1 MPESRGSESKVVV
14 NLSNRHIHVSR
25 EDLDALFGAGHQL
38 TKTKDLKQ
46 PGQFACDE
54 TVTIKGPKGMFEAV
68 RILGPERK
76 ETQCEILASDVFK
89 LGVPGCPTRESGQ
102 LEGSMGMEIIGPAG
116 SVKKDKG
123 LIIAKRHI
131 HFDPAAALRFGVA
144 DKELVSIRVGGERSA
159 VFENV
164 VCRVHATYALEC
176 HLDFDEGN
184 AVGIGNGTMGE
195 VLRQTKDGTANEGQ
209 AALK

>member
-1 MPESRGSESKVVV
+1 MPETKVII
-14 NLSNRHIHVSR
+14 NLSNRHIHVSK
-25 EDLDALFGAGHQL
+25 EDLEALFGAGHKL
-38 TKTKDLKQ
+38 TKTKDLVQ
-46 PGQFACDE
+46 PGQFACEE
-54 TVTIKGPKGMFEAV
+54 TVTIKGPKGEFKGV

-102 LEGSMGMEIIGPAG
+102 LDGSFPMEIVGPAG
-116 SVKKDKG
+116 TLKKARG

-131 HFDPAAALRFGVA
+131 HFDLPAAARYDVK
-144 DKELVSIRVGGERSA
+144 DKELVGLRVPGERGA

-164 VCRVHATYALEC
+164 VCRVSDSYALEC

-184 AVGIGNGTMGE
+184 AVGIGNGSLGE
-195 VLRQTKDGTANEGQ
+195 IIK
-209 AALK
+209 K